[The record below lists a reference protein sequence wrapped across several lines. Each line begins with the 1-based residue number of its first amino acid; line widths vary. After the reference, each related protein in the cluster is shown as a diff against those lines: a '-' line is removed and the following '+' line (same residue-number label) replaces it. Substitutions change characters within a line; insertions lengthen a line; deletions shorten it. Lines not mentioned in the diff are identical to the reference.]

1 MFSRGLNYV
10 SRVLTDVD
18 NGRIEIDFDS
28 KAVRA
33 LTRLY
38 NDAPL
43 PQPENIE
50 HSEAE
55 FAPGCEQQIPKLN
68 IVVQV
73 VGSRGDVQPFVA
85 LGNEL
90 QKYGHRVR
98 IATHDVFSDFV
109 RDHGL
114 EFYPIG
120 GDPVT
125 LMAYMVKN
133 PGLLPSMNSLMAGD
147 IQEKRDMV
155 LEMLEGC
162 WDSCVLPDLLSG
174 QPFVADAIIANPPSF
189 AQ

>member
-1 MFSRGLNYV
+1 MLMD
-10 SRVLTDVD
+10 TD

-38 NDAPL
+38 TSAP
-43 PQPENIE
+43 PPSPTDSTRPGQEP
-50 HSEAE
+50 
-55 FAPGCEQQIPKLN
+55 APGQKSGIPKLN

-73 VGSRGDVQPFVA
+73 VGSRGDVQPFIA

-98 IATHDVFSDFV
+98 IATHDTFGGFV
-109 RDHGL
+109 REHGL

-120 GDPVT
+120 GDPAT
-125 LMAYMVKN
+125 LMGWMVKN
-133 PGLLPSMNSLMAGD
+133 PGLLPSMNSLMGGE

-155 LEMLEGC
+155 TEMLEGC
-162 WDSCVLPDLLSG
+162 WDSCVLPDMSTG
-174 QPFVADAIIANPPSF
+174 RPFVADAIIANPPSF

>member
-1 MFSRGLNYV
+1 MLI
-10 SRVLTDVD
+10 DID

-33 LTRLY
+33 LIRLY

-43 PQPENIE
+43 SQPGDITPFGD
-50 HSEAE
+50 E
-55 FAPGCEQQIPKLN
+55 FAPGSEQKLPKLN

-73 VGSRGDVQPFVA
+73 VGSRGDVQPFIA

-109 RDHGL
+109 RGHGL

-133 PGLLPSMNSLMAGD
+133 PGLLPSMDSLMAGD

-155 LEMLEGC
+155 VEMLEGC
-162 WDSCVLPDLLSG
+162 WDSCVLPDISSG